1 MREIDRA
8 RAGRCRC
15 ERRAR
20 DHPRVGHNT
29 GERITKN
36 RHEKKEKEKKRKKLC
51 QRVERERERE
61 GGCTADVKRKSCI
74 DTQVKEETGKEG
86 ESDEGLETSP
96 RG

>member
-1 MREIDRA
+1 MREIERA
-8 RAGRCRC
+8 RAGRCRR

-36 RHEKKEKEKKRKKLC
+36 RHERKRKEKKLC
-51 QRVERERERE
+51 QRAERERERE
-61 GGCTADVKRKSCI
+61 GGCTADAKRKSCI
-74 DTQVKEETGKEG
+74 NTQVKEERGKEG